1 MEPCKSGGTVY
12 AYESMFN
19 RVVPYKVEV
28 AQLYEDGYICYEA
41 IKIDEKPIDYF
52 TDEEI
57 ETLRGGCTNLRDRAI
72 VEGLRNTGLRAG
84 EFEQINITDVDWNT
98 GDVWIKREKGGT
110 NTPAYFDK
118 VAIRHIKAYLN
129 MRTDDNPALFVGHR
143 KPYKR
148 IEKADIR
155 SMLKDI
161 DKRQGMTCRVYPH
174 KFRKTLGMNLI
185 NKGEDLGTVQAVLGH
200 QNPYTTARSYA
211 KKTPET
217 LRKVRR
223 RTA

>member
-1 MEPCKSGGTVY
+1 MITENPV
-12 AYESMFN
+12 ESA
-19 RVVPYKVEV
+19 E
-28 AQLYEDGYICYEA
+28 I

-52 TDEEI
+52 TDEEL

-72 VEGLRNTGLRAG
+72 IEGLRSTGLRVG

-98 GDVWIKREKGGT
+98 GDVWVKREKGGT

-118 VAIRHIKAYLN
+118 IAIWHIKAYLN

-148 IEKADIR
+148 IEKAGIR
-155 SMLKDI
+155 SMLKEI
-161 DKRQGMTCRVYPH
+161 AKRQGMTCRVYPH

-200 QNPYTTARSYA
+200 QNPATTAKSYA

-217 LRKVRR
+217 LREVRR